1 MSEGIIWRLYSMIY
15 NMNLLDIIV
24 TSFLAISVIA
34 IPITRIIMLIK
45 ERRK

>member
-1 MSEGIIWRLYSMIY
+1 MSEGTIWRLYSME
-15 NMNLLDIIV
+15 MVDIVV
-24 TSFLAISVIA
+24 TSIFAGAIFT